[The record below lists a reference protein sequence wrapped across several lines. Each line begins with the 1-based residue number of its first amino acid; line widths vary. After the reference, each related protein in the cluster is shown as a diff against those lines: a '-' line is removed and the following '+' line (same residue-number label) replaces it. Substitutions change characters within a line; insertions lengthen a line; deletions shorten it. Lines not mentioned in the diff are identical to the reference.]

1 MKNSILKRLVE
12 QPCDVTFVMRTLP
25 IKGLKARGI
34 GVYHW
39 VMAVLKITGDAVI
52 VRSGSV
58 KTQNGIVVIT
68 PVANR

>member
-1 MKNSILKRLVE
+1 
-12 QPCDVTFVMRTLP
+12 MRTLT